1 MSLGKPERY
10 KKTIQN
16 NTGKLICDVVLQT
29 LTRQER
35 KQGTTG
41 SRYTA
46 EKDHY
51 EEAMNSVFINLL
63 VRGFAL
69 WKKGISDDFGYFCF
83 SLQIN

>member
-10 KKTIQN
+10 KKTIQS

-41 SRYTA
+41 SRYMA
-46 EKDHY
+46 EKDYY
-51 EEAMNSVFINLL
+51 EEAMTSVFINLV
-63 VRGFAL
+63 VRGLAL
-69 WKKGISDDFGYFCF
+69 CQEQL
-83 SLQIN
+83 SLLFH